1 MRNRETPMKIIE
13 TLKKTN
19 RTLLEMQLGMVFF
32 GGIKIGDYV
41 KIGAG
46 AVVCTDVPS
55 HSTVVSQP
63 SRIIVRGAGA

>member
-1 MRNRETPMKIIE
+1 VDRKAPQIGDHCLI
-13 TLKKTN
+13 
-19 RTLLEMQLGMVFF
+19 GAGAVVI